1 MTPEEK
7 QEVRQL
13 LEAHERTL
21 AVCRACAETARD
33 LAWEVKRGHTPE
45 PDALRQTVEE
55 SERVLADLG
64 RLEIAIAEMKAAL
77 W

>member
-7 QEVRQL
+7 HEVRHI

-21 AVCRACAETARD
+21 AVCRACAETTRD
-33 LAWEVKRGHTPE
+33 LAWEVKRGYAPSPE
-45 PDALRQTVEE
+45 SLQQTIAE

-64 RLEIAIAEMKAAL
+64 RIEIAIAQMKAAL

>member
-7 QEVRQL
+7 VEVLQI

-33 LAWEVKRGHTPE
+33 LAWELTRGSIPTAE
-45 PDALRQTVEE
+45 TLGQTIDE
-55 SERVLADLG
+55 SGRVLADLG
-64 RLEIAIAEMKAAL
+64 RLEMAIAEMKAAL

>member
-7 QEVRQL
+7 HEVRHI

-21 AVCRACAETARD
+21 AVCRACAETTRD
-33 LAWEVKRGHTPE
+33 LAWEVKRGHAPDPE
-45 PDALRQTVEE
+45 SLQQTIAE

-64 RLEIAIAEMKAAL
+64 RIEIAIAQMKAAL

>member
-1 MTPEEK
+1 MTPDEK
-7 QEVRQL
+7 KEVRHL
-13 LEAHERTL
+13 IEAHERTL

-33 LAWEVKRGHTPE
+33 LAWEIRRGGTPDAE
-45 PDALRQTVEE
+45 ALRQTIDE

-64 RLEIAIAEMKAAL
+64 QVELAIAGLKASL

>member
-1 MTPEEK
+1 M
-7 QEVRQL
+7 RHI

-21 AVCRACAETARD
+21 AVCRACAETTRD
-33 LAWEVKRGHTPE
+33 LACEIKRGHA
-45 PDALRQTVEE
+45 PDAESLQQTIGE

-64 RLEIAIAEMKAAL
+64 RMEIAIAQMKAAL

>member
-1 MTPEEK
+1 MTAEEK
-7 QEVRQL
+7 QEVL
-13 LEAHERTL
+13 HLIEAHARTV
-21 AVCRACAETARD
+21 ATCRACAQTTRD
-33 LAWEVKRGHTPE
+33 LAWEVRRGSM
-45 PDALRQTVEE
+45 PDAEALGRTIEE

>member
-1 MTPEEK
+1 MTPDEK
-7 QEVRQL
+7 QEVL
-13 LEAHERTL
+13 HILDAHERTL

-33 LAWEVKRGHTPE
+33 LAWEIKRGAS
-45 PDALRQTVEE
+45 PDPAALSRTIEE

-64 RLEIAIAEMKAAL
+64 RVELVIAQMKAAL

>member
-7 QEVRQL
+7 HEVLHL
-13 LEAHERTL
+13 LEAHERTV
-21 AVCRACAETARD
+21 AVCRACAQTTRD
-33 LAWEVKRGHTPE
+33 LAGEVRRGSA
-45 PDALRQTVEE
+45 PDAAHLAQTIDE

-64 RLEIAIAEMKAAL
+64 RVEMAIAEMKAAL

>member
-1 MTPEEK
+1 VTDEEK

-13 LEAHERTL
+13 IEAHEQTL

-33 LAWEVKRGHTPE
+33 LAWEIRRGST
-45 PDALRQTVEE
+45 PDAEVLRQTVDE

-64 RLEIAIAEMKAAL
+64 RVEMAIAGLKASL